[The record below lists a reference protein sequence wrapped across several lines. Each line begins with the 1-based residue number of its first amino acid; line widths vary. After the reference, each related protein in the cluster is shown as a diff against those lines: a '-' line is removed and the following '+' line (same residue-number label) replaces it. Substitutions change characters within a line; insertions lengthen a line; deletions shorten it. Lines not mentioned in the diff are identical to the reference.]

1 MKMIKFSSK
10 SNVKIQQIDQVVQKE
25 LNFIFNSLK
34 TNNLKNLKQLQIENI
49 IKNIKTLSKKGKLT
63 LQTKNRLQEILKIIQ
78 ENIQKYKNLPIHA
91 KLKTLE
97 NEIKKILI
105 QSSNENTNKTFNAT
119 PKKFTQKNIK
129 NLDAILKEYVLDDNK
144 EIKKSSIKL
153 LSNSKIIKNIGNI
166 TKNLQTILNLIK
178 DQPSLKRYQPVLENF
193 TKSINKID
201 IKDNIQNS
209 GILYE
214 AKLKDNIL
222 KNKSV
227 GDNLTNDLKAVLL
240 NIKKDNKNSI
250 NNPLIDKLSD
260 KSISQIQSNQIN
272 SILNSNFTSFIPF
285 AWEDLKDGKLS
296 FKYYKKTK
304 NFTCKIELDL
314 EKYGNI
320 NILLMLNDSN
330 LSVGINAK
338 NKLFENKII
347 ENLKDLKILFNDIGL
362 SANIFFLKDKKQY
375 EYGYED
381 VIKLGMDIKA

>member
-10 SNVKIQQIDQVVQKE
+10 SNVKIQQINQVVQKE

-49 IKNIKTLSKKGKLT
+49 IKNIKKKKKKGKLT

-105 QSSNENTNKTFNAT
+105 QSSNKNTNKILSTM

-144 EIKKSSIKL
+144 EIKKSSIRL

-285 AWEDLKDGKLS
+285 AWEYLKDGKLS

-347 ENLKDLKILFNDIGL
+347 KNLKDLKILLNDIGL
-362 SANIFFLKDKKQY
+362 STNIFFLKDKKQY

>member
-1 MKMIKFSSK
+1 MIKFSSK

-25 LNFIFNSLK
+25 LNIIFNSLK
-34 TNNLKNLKQLQIENI
+34 TDNLKNLKQLPIENM
-49 IKNIKTLSKKGKLT
+49 IKNIKILSKKGKLT
-63 LQTKNRLQEILKIIQ
+63 LQIKNRLQDILKIIQ
-78 ENIQKYKNLPIHA
+78 KNTQKYKNLPIQE

-97 NEIKKILI
+97 DIIKKILT
-105 QSSNENTNKTFNAT
+105 QSSNKNTNKTFNT
-119 PKKFTQKNIK
+119 IPKKFIQKNIK
-129 NLDAILKEYVLDDNK
+129 NLDAILKEYVSDDNK
-144 EIKKSSIKL
+144 EIKKSSIRL
-153 LSNSKIIKNIGNI
+153 LNNSNIIKNIGNI

-178 DQPSLKRYQPVLENF
+178 DQPLLKKYQPVLENF

-214 AKLKDNIL
+214 AKLKENIL
-222 KNKSV
+222 KNRSV

-240 NIKKDNKNSI
+240 NIKKDNKSSI
-250 NNPLIDKLSD
+250 NNPLIDKFSD

-304 NFTCKIELDL
+304 KFTCKIELDL
-314 EKYGNI
+314 EEYGNI
-320 NILLMLNDSN
+320 NIFLILNDSN

-347 ENLKDLKILFNDIGL
+347 KNVKDLKILFNDIGL
-362 SANIFFLKDKKQY
+362 SANIFFLKGKKEY
-375 EYGYED
+375 EYKSED
-381 VIKLGMDIKA
+381 VIKLGMDIKV

>member
-1 MKMIKFSSK
+1 MIKFSSK
-10 SNVKIQQIDQVVQKE
+10 PNVKIQQIDQVVQKE
-25 LNFIFNSLK
+25 LNIIFNSLK
-34 TNNLKNLKQLQIENI
+34 TDNLKNLKQLTIENI
-49 IKNIKTLSKKGKLT
+49 IKNIKILSKKRKLT
-63 LQTKNRLQEILKIIQ
+63 LQIKNRLQEILKIIQ
-78 ENIQKYKNLPIHA
+78 ENILKYKNLSIYT
-91 KLKTLE
+91 KLKSLE
-97 NEIKKILI
+97 DEIKKILT
-105 QSSNENTNKTFNAT
+105 QSSNKNTNKTFNAT

-129 NLDAILKEYVLDDNK
+129 NLDAILKEYISDGNN
-144 EIKKSSIKL
+144 EIKKSSIRL
-153 LSNSKIIKNIGNI
+153 LNNSNIIKNIGNI
-166 TKNLQTILNLIK
+166 TKNLQTILNLVK
-178 DQPSLKRYQPVLENF
+178 DQPLLKKYQPVLENF

-201 IKDNIQNS
+201 IKNNIQNS

-214 AKLKDNIL
+214 AKLKENIL

-240 NIKKDNKNSI
+240 NIKKDNKSSI

-314 EKYGNI
+314 EEYGNI
-320 NILLMLNDSN
+320 NILLILNDRN

-347 ENLKDLKILFNDIGL
+347 ENLKDLKILLDDIGL
-362 SANIFFLKDKKQY
+362 SANIFFLKDKKKY
-375 EYGYED
+375 EYESDD

>member
-129 NLDAILKEYVLDDNK
+129 NLNAILKEYVLDDNK

-347 ENLKDLKILFNDIGL
+347 KNLKDLKILLNDIGL
-362 SANIFFLKDKKQY
+362 STNIFFLKDKKQY